1 MRRGPLCKST
11 AKGRRASTF
20 FSLIEFKWQRRPRPF
35 VCEGRGR
42 GKRKLAMFSR
52 RGVGASGEGR
62 EGELFFALVVLA
74 LTLMMMKSLFLRA
87 TFWLFASSELESI
100 AKTMMV
106 PVARQVHK

>member
-1 MRRGPLCKST
+1 
-11 AKGRRASTF
+11 
-20 FSLIEFKWQRRPRPF
+20 
-35 VCEGRGR
+35 
-42 GKRKLAMFSR
+42 MFSR